1 MDIKLLFYFGM
12 NVLVDLRIKI
22 KEVLILHF
30 SSYDIYYIE
39 EIKEFIKIKMKMI
52 KIKEKKRKR
61 CFL

>member
-52 KIKEKKRKR
+52 KI
-61 CFL
+61 

>member
-12 NVLVDLRIKI
+12 NVLLDLRIKI

-39 EIKEFIKIKMKMI
+39 ESKEFIKIKMKMI
-52 KIKEKKRKR
+52 KINEEERKRKR
-61 CFL
+61 